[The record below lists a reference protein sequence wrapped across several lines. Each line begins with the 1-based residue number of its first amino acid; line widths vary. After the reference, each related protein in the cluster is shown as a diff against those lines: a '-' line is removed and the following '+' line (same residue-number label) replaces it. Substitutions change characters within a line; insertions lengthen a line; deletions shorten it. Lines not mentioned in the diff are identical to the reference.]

1 MLNLA
6 TATAAEIMR
15 QLPFAVIFESATDI
29 VASFRNNSDR
39 TAYDLEVLTGY
50 PVADW
55 LGLMKVS
62 FASPQEM
69 LSRRKWCELATP
81 QTLPPSS
88 AGDGSLT
95 GPVDSDEY
103 LAPQSYRGHVRDSSG
118 SAHDMIDDDSR

>member
-1 MLNLA
+1 
-6 TATAAEIMR
+6 MR

-29 VASFRNNSDR
+29 VAAFRNNSDR

-103 LAPQSYRGHVRDSSG
+103 LAPQSYRGHGVGNVRDSSG